1 MPASPNWRRSKPPMP
16 YQVTFER
23 QARKYLAGLRDL
35 KLLRRLREAPPELAT
50 DPRAP
55 GFVKLQG
62 EDELY
67 RVRIG
72 ITASSIRF
80 KTPCSWCKSGIAGKF
95 TGRRCRAV
103 AEFLRSLTS
112 LSERLALAVGFR
124 RLHRPALRCDCLRHN
139 CSFLLSD

>member
-1 MPASPNWRRSKPPMP
+1 MP

-55 GFVKLQG
+55 GCVKLQG

-67 RVRIG
+67 RVVYQIQDAVLVVQIG
-72 ITASSIRF
+72 YRREIYRQEVPRRRGIPPFAYVIVGKTRARRRFSPPSS
-80 KTPCSWCKSGIAGKF
+80 P
-95 TGRRCRAV
+95 
-103 AEFLRSLTS
+103 
-112 LSERLALAVGFR
+112 RLAM
-124 RLHRPALRCDCLRHN
+124 
-139 CSFLLSD
+139 